1 MTLRVVMTRTLA
13 AGAAAAFMVL
23 AAPIHALAQ
32 SYPSRP
38 VRVIVPFP
46 GGNVTDTWVR
56 AIMERAQTALGQPII
71 VEPKPGAGAM
81 IGAQYALAQPAD
93 GYTMLMYTSSHAIRS
108 AGPNPPFD
116 VRKDLVPVVRN
127 FGGAFFLAVNAEKV
141 PAKTLAEF
149 ISYARANPGKLN
161 FSSYGPNTLGHLG
174 SLLFAKEA
182 NIQVVHV
189 PYNGSSANVLALASG
204 DSHVAFD
211 VLQALTP
218 HVQSGKVRILA
229 VGNAERF
236 ELAPQ
241 YPGMKESGFGL
252 EITAINGTTAKAGTP
267 REAIVKFNAAVNAAI
282 REPKLVEY
290 FSKVGQKL
298 YGGTPEELGRLINA
312 EYKTFDQVIREYNI
326 KFD

>member
-1 MTLRVVMTRTLA
+1 MQRPRNPYSSAEIDRASHERENEERMIELA
-13 AGAAAAFMVL
+13 SSGAARFV
-23 AAPIHALAQ
+23 PIDTEKNLV
-32 SYPSRP
+32 SKG
-38 VRVIVPFP
+38 
-46 GGNVTDTWVR
+46 GGNPEPIFLQGMMARAVVGAADHQIFLGYVDGTPYFAVDVSGKDT
-56 AIMERAQTALGQPII
+56 P
-71 VEPKPGAGAM
+71 
-81 IGAQYALAQPAD
+81 
-93 GYTMLMYTSSHAIRS
+93 
-108 AGPNPPFD
+108 
-116 VRKDLVPVVRN
+116 
-127 FGGAFFLAVNAEKV
+127 
-141 PAKTLAEF
+141 LAEMGEF
-149 ISYARANPGKLN
+149 VDLRQ
-161 FSSYGPNTLGHLG
+161 FG

-312 EYKTFDQVIREYNI
+312 EYEAFGQVIREYNI